1 MKHLL
6 FLIAFSVMSTTT
18 ISQEII
24 PLYPEGVKNSKP
36 SDETETIANDG
47 IIWIS
52 QIQNPSIEVYLP
64 VKQSRNGKAVVI
76 CPGGGYYGLAYDW
89 EGTEIAKWYNTQG
102 IAAFVLKYRMPN
114 SKSVEVGRLAP
125 LQDAQRAMRI
135 VRSRASEWNINSDE
149 IGVMGFSAGGHLAST
164 LGTHYSFNDE
174 RYFDESSIDTMSAK
188 PNFMVLMY
196 PVITMDKSFTHA
208 GSRESLLGNNP
219 DPKLED
225 FYSNELQVT
234 DKTPPT
240 FIVHSTDDDVVPVKN
255 AIEMYNALS
264 EKGVFTEMHIY
275 PFGGHGYSLGLG
287 QKQVNTWPDLLSKWL
302 DSLPE

>member
-1 MKHLL
+1 MKYLLLL
-6 FLIAFSVMSTTT
+6 FILPAFTTSTF
-18 ISQEII
+18 SQEII
-24 PLYPEGVKNSKP
+24 PLYPEGVKNSQP
-36 SDETETIANDG
+36 SDEKEKYDYND
-47 IIWIS
+47 ILWIS
-52 QIQNPSIEVYLP
+52 QIQNPTLEIYLP

-89 EGTEIAKWYNTQG
+89 EGTEIAKWFNSKG

-135 VRSRASEWNINSDE
+135 VRSRATEWNINSDE

-164 LGTHYSFNDE
+164 LGTHYEFEDE
-174 RYFDESSIDTMSAK
+174 RFFDASTIDTVSAR

-196 PVITMDKSFTHA
+196 PVITMNESFTHA
-208 GSRESLLGNNP
+208 GSRESLLGQHPTQNFV
-219 DPKLED
+219 D

-234 DKTPPT
+234 DQTPPT
-240 FIVHSTDDDVVPVKN
+240 FIVHSSDDDVVPVQN
-255 AIEMYNALS
+255 AISMYNALV
-264 EKGVFTEMHIY
+264 KKNIFTEMHIY

-302 DSLPE
+302 ESLPE